1 MKTKK
6 ILIPILALTISIC
19 AYAQKPDKNKIKAL
33 KIAHITQEL
42 DLTEKEAQAFWPV
55 YNANEDEREKLRSGS
70 YKNFM
75 KKKKPEEIT
84 EAEAKMLLD
93 NTIKMEEA
101 HLKLQKDY
109 YAKLQKI
116 FSAKKIMT
124 LMNAER
130 SFRRK
135 MIEQFKDRHRGK
147 KGEQRK
153 PREPRH

>member
-1 MKTKK
+1 MKIKE
-6 ILIPILALTISIC
+6 ILIPILALTVSIC

-55 YNANEDEREKLRSGS
+55 YNANEDEREKLRSVS
-70 YKNFM
+70 YKNHLKD
-75 KKKKPEEIT
+75 KKSEEIT

-93 NTIKMEEA
+93 NIIKMEEA
-101 HLKLQKDY
+101 RLKLQKDY
-109 YAKLQKI
+109 YAKLQKML
-116 FSAKKIMT
+116 SAKKIMK

-147 KGEQRK
+147 KGE
-153 PREPRH
+153 PRRSRH